1 MASDREMTRQRTGL
15 TTWLLALAALGA
27 ACSSPKTDVPAGDA
41 TVVDTAALPDAATE
55 TVGSDATK
63 PGDVAGTDA
72 VALDVA
78 PDVGPPIEVTYVT
91 NVDDASDPT
100 GAAAT
105 VGQNA
110 QLSAAIGVLYP
121 PDNAMAPRDFAPIT
135 VQWKYTGATANTFI
149 VRFETEEAEIDVIGD
164 AAKWDVGQ
172 GYDVTI
178 PQSIWAELF
187 QYPDHPDWTVR
198 VIAANVV
205 NQKVVGTMQAS
216 KPLTF
221 HVTNQ
226 KVGGAIYYW
235 NTTLA
240 TVRVLESGTLTPK
253 SMPGITGGMFGCT
266 GCHSVSPD
274 GSTVAVSSFIGSG
287 MASMGMQLLTGK
299 SGTAP
304 SWLSP
309 KAASAIAGSFTIAAA
324 FSPSYFSNTSKW
336 LVVPASGVLK
346 SVNLLTGAS
355 YKLVQS
361 GDLGQQAFPT
371 WSPNGETVVYA
382 SASNVGN
389 GFSGSV
395 ATSLYSVPFGDGV
408 DAGKGGI
415 ATPIVGADEPGIFHY
430 YPAYTPD
437 GAFIVYNRADPAG
450 PACPSS
456 GGGGP
461 ASGGGATT
469 YDNCNAE
476 VWMIAANGGTAIRL
490 DNANQSTDPLT
501 NSWPTFG
508 NVTGQYYW
516 MAFSSRRDYG
526 FLHTGAPASPQV
538 YIAAVDPQKL
548 LNGQDGSFAALWL
561 PGQDISSGCHI
572 ARWSAPPRD

>member
-1 MASDREMTRQRTGL
+1 MAMKQGNL
-15 TTWLLALAALGA
+15 TVWLTAVAALGL
-27 ACSSPKTDVPAGDA
+27 ACSSPKADTPSGDA
-41 TVVDTAALPDAATE
+41 AIVDTATLPDAVTE
-55 TVGSDATK
+55 TASSDAT
-63 PGDVAGTDA
+63 PGDVKGTDA
-72 VALDVA
+72 VAPDVA
-78 PDVGPPIEVTYVT
+78 PDVGPPVEVTYVT
-91 NVDDASDPT
+91 NVDFATDPT
-100 GAAAT
+100 GAMAT
-105 VGQNA
+105 VGKNA
-110 QLSAAIGVLYP
+110 QLSADIDVVYP

-135 VQWKYTGATANTFI
+135 VQWSYTGTTANTFI

-164 AAKWDVGQ
+164 ASTWDVGQ
-172 GYDVTI
+172 GNYDVTI
-178 PQSIWAELF
+178 PASIWGELF
-187 QYPDHPDWTVR
+187 QYPDHSDWTVR
-198 VIAANVV
+198 VIAANLVS
-205 NQKVVGTMQAS
+205 QQVVGTMQSS
-216 KPLTF
+216 KPLTL

-274 GSTVAVSSFIGSG
+274 GSTVAVSSFIGTG

-309 KAASAIAGSFTIAAA
+309 KAASLLAGSFTIAAA
-324 FSPSYFSNTSKW
+324 FSPSYFSNNNRW
-336 LVVPASGVLK
+336 LVVPSSGVLK
-346 SVNLLTGAS
+346 SVNLLTGTS

-382 SASNVGN
+382 SASDVGN

-415 ATPIVGADEPGIFHY
+415 ATPIAGADEPGIFHY
-430 YPAYTPD
+430 YPAFTPD

-450 PACPSS
+450 PTCPTS

-461 ASGGGATT
+461 SSGGGATT

-508 NVTGQYYW
+508 TVTGQYYW
-516 MAFSSRRDYG
+516 MAFSSRRPYG
-526 FLHTGAPASPQV
+526 FLHTGSPPSPQV

>member
-1 MASDREMTRQRTGL
+1 MKQGAWNWTAVAMVG
-15 TTWLLALAALGA
+15 WLA
-27 ACSSPKTDVPAGDA
+27 ACSSPKTGTGPADAIADIAAVADTVVATPTDA
-41 TVVDTAALPDAATE
+41 TVETADAAT
-55 TVGSDATK
+55 DIAQ
-63 PGDVAGTDA
+63 PDV
-72 VALDVA
+72 
-78 PDVGPPIEVTYVT
+78 PEDVGPPIEITYVT
-91 NVDDASDPT
+91 NVDFSTDPT

-110 QLSAAIGVLYP
+110 QLSADLALVYP

-135 VQWKYTGATANTFI
+135 VQWTYAGTDASAFVI
-149 VRFETEEAEIDVIGD
+149 RFENEEAEVDLIGD
-164 AAKWDVGQ
+164 ATAFSVSQ

-178 PQSIWAELF
+178 PASVWAELF
-187 QYPDHPDWTVR
+187 KYPDHPDWKLR
-198 VIAANVV
+198 VLAASLV
-205 NQKVVGTMQAS
+205 NGKLVGTMQSSA
-216 KPLTF
+216 PVTF

-226 KVGGAIYYW
+226 KVGGAVYYW

-240 TVRVLESGTLTPK
+240 TVRVLEAGKLTPT

-304 SWLSP
+304 PWLNP
-309 KAASAIAGSFTIAAA
+309 KAATQLASSFTIAAA
-324 FSPSYFSNTSKW
+324 FSPSYFNSAGKW
-336 LVVPASGVLK
+336 LVVPQSGKLR
-346 SVNLLTGAS
+346 SVNLVTGAS
-355 YKLVQS
+355 YLMVKS

-371 WSPNGETVVYA
+371 WSPNGESIIYA
-382 SASNVGN
+382 SATDVGN

-395 ATSLYSVPFGDGV
+395 ATALYTVPFGDGV
-408 DAGKGGI
+408 DTGKGGV
-415 ATPIVGADEPGIFHY
+415 ATPVAGADEPGIFHY
-430 YPAYTPD
+430 YPSFTPD
-437 GAFIVYNRADPAG
+437 GEYVVYNRADPAG
-450 PACPSS
+450 PSCPSS

-461 ASGGGATT
+461 SSGGGATT

-476 VWMIAANGGTAIRL
+476 VWMIPAIGSTAIRL

-508 NVTGQYYW
+508 SVTGTYYW
-516 MAFSSRRDYG
+516 MAFSSRRNYG
-526 FLHTGAPASPQV
+526 FLHTGNPPSPQV

-548 LNGQDGSFAALWL
+548 MQGQDGSFAALWL
-561 PGQDISSGCHI
+561 PGQDIQSGCHI